1 MAQGNIVA
9 SLDIGTHS
17 IKALVVQRKSKDL
30 EDLSY
35 AELPSFGLRK
45 GAVVNVDE
53 TAKNVQMIIAG
64 VEKDCNKKINSV
76 FVNIGGSHLYSMPS
90 DGIISVSRADQ
101 RISKEDK

>member
-30 EDLSY
+30 EVLSY

-64 VEKDCNKKINSV
+64 VEKDCNKKRYI
-76 FVNIGGSHLYSMPS
+76 
-90 DGIISVSRADQ
+90 
-101 RISKEDK
+101 